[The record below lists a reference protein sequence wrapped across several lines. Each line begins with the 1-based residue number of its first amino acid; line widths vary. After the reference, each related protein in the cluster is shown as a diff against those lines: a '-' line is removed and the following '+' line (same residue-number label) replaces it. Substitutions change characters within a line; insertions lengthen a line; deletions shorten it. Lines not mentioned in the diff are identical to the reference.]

1 MSDIHNGTGS
11 EGEQE
16 IKPKKTRRVKPG
28 GAKRGPKPKPV
39 TKKIRVRNMDEEDM
53 PLPSKKEYDASALSY
68 EAPQRV
74 ISADESSE
82 YVEIT
87 VMEQSDEPRECFFN
101 NGVNRPLTFIRGH
114 KVIIPYCYVQ
124 IMDEVNAI
132 KLLKHEP
139 IDGAN
144 FREYYVPLMRFPYII
159 HRRGLTFKDFLDQ
172 MERFKK
178 LPDPWD
184 KTRGNFPTG
193 R

>member
-1 MSDIHNGTGS
+1 MSELEPEETPI
-11 EGEQE
+11 
-16 IKPKKTRRVKPG
+16 PKKTRAVKPG

-39 TKKIRVRNMDEEDM
+39 TKKIRVRVREDLIDDEPAEIGN
-53 PLPSKKEYDASALSY
+53 SLSY
-68 EAPQRV
+68 EKPPTA
-74 ISADESSE
+74 IGADESSE
-82 YVEIT
+82 YAEVT
-87 VMEQSDEPRECFFN
+87 VMEATDEPRECFFN

-132 KLLKHEP
+132 KMLRHEP
-139 IDGAN
+139 IDGSN
-144 FREYYVPLMRFPYII
+144 FREYYQPLMRFPYIM
-159 HRRGLTFKDFLDQ
+159 HRRGLTFKDFLEQ

-184 KTRGNFPTG
+184 KARSNFPTG

>member
-1 MSDIHNGTGS
+1 MSDVP
-11 EGEQE
+11 EQE
-16 IKPKKTRRVKPG
+16 SSAPEPKKTRKVNPNGK
-28 GAKRGPKPKPV
+28 KRGPKPKPV
-39 TKKIRVRNMDEEDM
+39 NKKIRVRNMDEEDM
-53 PLPSKKEYDASALSY
+53 PLPSALSY
-68 EAPQRV
+68 ETPQTV
-74 ISADESSE
+74 LGADESSE
-82 YVEIT
+82 YVEVT

-124 IMDEVNAI
+124 IMDEVNSI
-132 KLLKHEP
+132 KLLRHEP
-139 IDGAN
+139 IDGSN
-144 FREYYVPLMRFPYII
+144 FREYYQPLMRFPYIM

-184 KTRGNFPTG
+184 KARSNFPTG

>member
-1 MSDIHNGTGS
+1 MDHP
-11 EGEQE
+11 EQE
-16 IKPKKTRRVKPG
+16 EKAIPAPKVKKTRAVNPNGK
-28 GAKRGPKPKPV
+28 KRGPKPRAV

-53 PLPSKKEYDASALSY
+53 PLPSATAY
-68 EAPQRV
+68 EPAKAVQ
-74 ISADESSE
+74 SADDTSE
-82 YVEIT
+82 YAEVT
-87 VMEQSDEPRECFFN
+87 VMEATDEPRECFFN

-132 KLLKHEP
+132 KLLRHEP
-139 IDGAN
+139 IDGSN
-144 FREYYVPLMRFPYII
+144 FREYYQPLMRFPYIL

-184 KTRGNFPTG
+184 KARSNFPTG

>member
-1 MSDIHNGTGS
+1 MSEVPEQESLPS
-11 EGEQE
+11 EG
-16 IKPKKTRRVKPG
+16 KKTRKVNPN

-39 TKKIRVRNMDEEDM
+39 TKKIRVRNMDEDQ
-53 PLPSKKEYDASALSY
+53 PLPSAISY
-68 EAPQRV
+68 EKPKV
-74 ISADESSE
+74 VVTEDESCE
-82 YVEIT
+82 YVEVT
-87 VMEQSDEPRECFFN
+87 VMEATDEPRECFFN

-114 KVIIPYCYVQ
+114 KVIIPYNYV
-124 IMDEVNAI
+124 ITMDEINAI

-139 IDGAN
+139 IDGSN
-144 FREYYVPLMRFPYII
+144 FREFYQPLMRFPYMI

-184 KTRGNFPTG
+184 KARGGFPTG